1 MFIKY
6 INNSP
11 MLNKKNFTFSEYQI
25 VGLLVNYDI
34 YYTSLTM
41 SGPPKVGM
49 QAKNPD
55 AHCPAQKGPPKR

>member
-1 MFIKY
+1 
-6 INNSP
+6 